1 MKNLAKFLAMAVV
14 ALMVSSPRAN
24 ATVITFENG
33 PIDTAVTSYSE
44 AGFNFSVSSGY
55 FYNSFSCCG
64 PSRSLYVEGG
74 FSNLLTVDN
83 GGAAF
88 DLVSFINDHDH
99 GDSVL
104 TASNGSVFNIPYG
117 NEGNLQTFSAA
128 FSNIT
133 WFTLFTGSH
142 ILIDDLTL
150 NASTAVP
157 APGAL
162 MLLGFGLLGI
172 GAMRRKHKAA

>member
-24 ATVITFENG
+24 ATVITFQNG
-33 PIDTAVTSYSE
+33 PVDTLVTSYSDS
-44 AGFNFSVSSGY
+44 GFNFSINSGSFYSSY
-55 FYNSFSCCG
+55 KCCG
-64 PSRSLYVEGG
+64 PSRSLYFGDTGG
-74 FSNLLTVDN
+74 NALTVDH

-104 TASNGSVFNIPYG
+104 TASNGSVFSISYG

-133 WFTLFTGSH
+133 WFTIVTGSH
-142 ILIDDLTL
+142 MLFDDLTL
-150 NASTAVP
+150 NASTSVP

-162 MLLGFGLLGI
+162 VLLGLGLLCI
-172 GAMRRKHKAA
+172 GATRRKRKAA